1 MEPTAQP
8 SFIPHDAGTP
18 QAARRTSA
26 GGLWDLLVI
35 LGIVILA
42 ASCALAG
49 GVFLYKQYLNSTK
62 NSQLAQLKEAN
73 ERFDKSLVE
82 KLTRL
87 DNRMDSAE
95 MLLGTHVSPSAFFAS
110 LNQVTAKTVS
120 YTNLDVLIS
129 DPRNIE
135 VKMTGVARSVNSV
148 AFQADILSKSGV
160 FTNPIFSDLDR
171 QRDGVHFAL
180 TMAVDA
186 SRINFEN
193 LINSAISAAAA
204 PENTAPSSSQPAS
217 PFGGA
222 DEAPAQ

>member
-18 QAARRTSA
+18 QTVRRTSE
-26 GGLWDLLVI
+26 GGLWDLLMI
-35 LGIVILA
+35 LGIVVLA
-42 ASCALAG
+42 ASSALAG
-49 GVFLYKQYLNSTK
+49 GVFLYKEYLDSTK
-62 NSQLAQLKEAN
+62 KSQLAQLKEAN
-73 ERFDKSLVE
+73 EQFDKSLVE

-87 DNRMDSAE
+87 DNRMESAE

-120 YTNLDVLIS
+120 YTDLDVLVS
-129 DPRNIE
+129 DPRDIE
-135 VKMTGVARSVNSV
+135 VKMTGVARSVNSI

-160 FTNPIFSDLDR
+160 FTNPIFSKLDR

-180 TMAVDA
+180 TMEVDA
-186 SRINFEN
+186 ARINFEN
-193 LINSAISAAAA
+193 LVNSAVSAAAT
-204 PENTAPSSSQPAS
+204 PESAAPSSSQSAS

-222 DEAPAQ
+222 EGAPAQ